1 MVIRVPQV
9 SQITSI
15 LANNNISLQQNKA
28 GAMGGASRKNEDTV
42 KAGENAK
49 KMVINKQTTTLFL
62 QNNQIRTLAGD
73 KPENG
78 LYNVL

>member
-28 GAMGGASRKNEDTV
+28 GIMGGASRKNEDTV

-49 KMVINKQTTTLFL
+49 KLVINKQTTTLFL
-62 QNNQIRTLAGD
+62 QNN
-73 KPENG
+73 
-78 LYNVL
+78 